1 MSTPVSPGYSLTS
14 SEQPLRS
21 RLFWGEGGS
30 TRGKWKFAPGPGL
43 HPNLHRD
50 TRYIFRSLNPLLH
63 VRNPPSTVQRGCLT
77 AGSPQKVH
85 RIKQNPQLLG
95 CALFS
100 VITTLRDGRNWS
112 HFMNEATGAQQ
123 GSATRRG
130 PSPGKW
136 WIQTLPFLK
145 SVVLLKALEVR
156 TRSLDQWLCSRFKE
170 ISPVYPHPQPARNG
184 PAVYFYVILRCR

>member
-1 MSTPVSPGYSLTS
+1 MANGSLHQARDCTRTFTETPDISLGALIRCSTSGT
-14 SEQPLRS
+14 
-21 RLFWGEGGS
+21 
-30 TRGKWKFAPGPGL
+30 
-43 HPNLHRD
+43 
-50 TRYIFRSLNPLLH
+50 
-63 VRNPPSTVQRGCLT
+63 PPSSVQRGCLT

-123 GSATRRG
+123 GSATHRG